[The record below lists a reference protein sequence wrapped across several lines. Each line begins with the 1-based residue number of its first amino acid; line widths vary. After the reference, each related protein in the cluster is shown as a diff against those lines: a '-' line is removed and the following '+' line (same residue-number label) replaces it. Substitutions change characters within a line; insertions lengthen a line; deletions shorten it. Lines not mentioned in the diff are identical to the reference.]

1 MLTNIQRSA
10 LVMHSAENMFRLV
23 NDVKAYPQFM
33 DGCRGTEVI
42 EEGEDYMIARLD
54 LQKKGIKTSFV
65 THNRL
70 MPFEEI
76 RLELHSGPFKQLRGA
91 WTFKALTERA
101 SKVSFF
107 LEFEAN
113 SQLVGVAASSLFST
127 VTNSLVTTISSQ
139 ADKVYGAIG

>member
-1 MLTNIQRSA
+1 MLTTIQRSA

-23 NDVKAYPQFM
+23 NDVGAYPEFM
-33 DGCRGTEVI
+33 EGCRGSEI
-42 EEGEDYMIARLD
+42 LEEGEDYMVARLD

-70 MPFEEI
+70 MPFEKI
-76 RLELHSGPFKQLRGA
+76 ALELHSGPFKQLRGA
-91 WTFKALTERA
+91 WTFKPLAEKA
-101 SKVSFF
+101 CKVSFF

-113 SQLVGVAASSLFST
+113 SQLVGVAANGLFAS
-127 VTNSLVTTISSQ
+127 VTNSLVTSISSQ